1 MIIVFLNMGDECQS
15 LWNGNPTK
23 AMVMLRMGV
32 EVSKILTTNDDDD
45 DDDDDDDNDD
55 DVEND
60 WWWW

>member
-1 MIIVFLNMGDECQS
+1 MGDECQS

-23 AMVMLRMGV
+23 SMVMLRMGV

-45 DDDDDDDNDD
+45 DDNDD
-55 DVEND
+55 DVDND